1 MSLFRIAVVLSLGI
15 AIMPADEEQQA
26 RLYERAANAAYWTA
40 TFCDR
45 NANTC
50 ETSAALWDTFLKKAQ
65 FAGKLAYDVALRYS
79 AESEDAVTPATYKAG
94 SQPGT
99 LRPEDM
105 KPSWRGSTPRQGI

>member
-15 AIMPADEEQQA
+15 AIMPADEDQQA

-45 NANTC
+45 NASTC

-65 FAGKLAYDVALRYS
+65 FAGKLAYDVAARY
-79 AESEDAVTPATYKAG
+79 ADENETTMPASYTR
-94 SQPGT
+94 SSDPGT
-99 LRPEDM
+99 LRPDDM
-105 KPSWRGSTPRQGI
+105 APSWRGGTPRQGI